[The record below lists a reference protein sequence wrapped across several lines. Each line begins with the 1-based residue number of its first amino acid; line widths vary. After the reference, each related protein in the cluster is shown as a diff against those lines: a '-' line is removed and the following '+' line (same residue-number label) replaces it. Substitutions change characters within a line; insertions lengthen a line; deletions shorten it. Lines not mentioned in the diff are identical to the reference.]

1 MATEVIASHDRVF
14 GYLVSSPRGE
24 GTHIGGGY
32 VIQAVADF
40 NGDGREDLLV
50 SMGLSDPTQLNF
62 DSSLYYK
69 DTLQVLYSNGFGF
82 ERAPISIDHTRPEL
96 VGGVKI
102 VDIDLDGDLDAIIS
116 YEGFTHDPIEM
127 YLIEDAILE
136 NRGSEGFVLRLP
148 NSNGITKTDTGKGSA
163 GDING
168 DGYPD
173 FISSMGHQPNQ
184 SIVQINDGTG
194 QFVESKL
201 TSLLSSQAI
210 NLLGGEGGTLTG
222 MTILGD
228 FLGSSLPDL
237 VFARDYV
244 VEDKHS
250 AVVVENINGRFDGQ
264 LIEIPLPAMNSY
276 TNSTIQSLHSSQYGL
291 RLTQGESIDLNGDG
305 LDELLLWPTAG
316 SSTIQPYVFSWE
328 TGAPVDVTE
337 NYFDLSIWP
346 GLLQDK
352 FEVGQANQSDINN
365 DGRLDLV
372 LKVYGEGV
380 MRHYLAYPELFPDIM
395 LQNEEGRYEPAQLS
409 DYSSTLADLCEG
421 LFPVDINGDGVDE
434 LVGTMRL
441 REANILEALGG
452 SEEIIGFEIFY
463 TNGQQSTGV
472 SALQNIIDQQ
482 NAQNIGYLDTDGNLI
497 PNQDMPLI
505 NTLMFNKYE
514 TGTKNF
520 WITGDLELSASHQ
533 TEVLKMQR
541 FDPLNLVTGH
551 QVRFEKEFTKG
562 SDNLF
567 LTKLIGL
574 AFEKADISKYFST
587 GKHLLGNGYTQETLQ
602 ALVLESGLIESKI
615 GPSNKEW
622 VKHIYRN
629 CFGAE
634 ITQDLQDKYS
644 AWLEAGEF
652 SRSQLFN
659 LALELPNLEQTIEL
673 ENLELTGLG
682 YTTEIF

>member
-14 GYLVSSPRGE
+14 GYLVSSPRWE

-32 VIQAVADF
+32 GIQAVADF

-62 DSSLYYK
+62 DSSLYYQ

-82 ERAPISIDHTRPEL
+82 ERAPISVEHPRPEM
-96 VGGVKI
+96 VGGVEI
-102 VDIDLDGDLDAIIS
+102 VDVDLDGDLDAVIS
-116 YEGFTHDPIEM
+116 YEGFTHDPIDL

-136 NRGSEGFVLRLP
+136 NLGSEGFVLRLP
-148 NSNGITKTDTGKGSA
+148 SSNGVTRTDTGKGSA

-194 QFVESKL
+194 QFIESKL

-210 NLLGGEGGTLTG
+210 NLLGGEGGTLSA
-222 MTILGD
+222 MTVLGD

-250 AVVVENINGRFDGQ
+250 AIVVENINGRFDGQ
-264 LIEIPLPAMNSY
+264 LIEIPLPAMNNYKS
-276 TNSTIQSLHSSQYGL
+276 SAIQSLHSQDGL
-291 RLTQGESIDLNGDG
+291 RLTQGDSIDLDGDG
-305 LDELLLWPTAG
+305 RNELLLWPTAG
-316 SSTIQPYVFSWE
+316 SSTIQPYVFSWT

-337 NYFDLSIWP
+337 SYFDLSIWP

-352 FEVGQANQSDINN
+352 FEVLQANQSDINN

-395 LQNEEGRYEPAQLS
+395 LQNEAGSYEPAQLS

-421 LFPVDINGDGVDE
+421 LFPVDINGDGIDE

-441 REANILEALGG
+441 RSSNILDARDGK
-452 SEEIIGFEIFY
+452 EEIIGFEIFY
-463 TNGQQSTGV
+463 TNGQQPTGIN
-472 SALQNIIDQQ
+472 ALQNIIDQQ
-482 NAQNIGYLDTDGNLI
+482 NAQNIDYLDTDGNLI
-497 PNQDMPLI
+497 ANQDMPLI

-514 TGTKNF
+514 TDTKNF
-520 WITGDLELSASHQ
+520 WITGDLVLTASHQ

-541 FDPLNLVTGH
+541 LDPLDLVTGQ
-551 QVRFEKEFTKG
+551 QVRFENEFTIG

-587 GKHLLGNGYTQETLQ
+587 GKHLLGNGYTQEALQ
-602 ALVLESGLIESKI
+602 ALVLESGLIEIKI
-615 GPSNKEW
+615 GSSNDEW

-644 AWLEAGEF
+644 AGLEAGEY

-659 LALELPNLEQTIEL
+659 LALELPILEQTIEL
-673 ENLELTGLG
+673 EELELTGLG